1 MLDTLTI
8 ILLIV
13 ALLVGIAIPVFIYAW
28 IRTIPEMRRIRRFAE
43 FTLNRSRLSDAEF
56 CERGALSGKDLTLI
70 RDLREGLGR
79 EIKVDSEFTYP
90 EDELCSYGFQYDDSV
105 SGFIHGCG
113 LIEKDPYWF
122 PLEVGS
128 TVRDVF
134 PWIHKINSEQGGAHQ
149 STTRSGS
156 KPK

>member
-1 MLDTLTI
+1 MIETLLS

-13 ALLVGIAIPVFIYAW
+13 ALLVVIAIPILFYAW
-28 IRTIPEMRRIRRFAE
+28 IRTIPETRRIRRFAQ
-43 FTLNRSRLSDAEF
+43 FAANRNRLSDAEF
-56 CERGALSGKDLTLI
+56 FQRAALSDEDLPLI

-113 LIEKDPYWF
+113 LIAKDPYWF
-122 PLEVGS
+122 PMEIGS

-134 PWIHKINSEQGGAHQ
+134 PWIHQIQ
-149 STTRSGS
+149 SD
-156 KPK
+156 KPLHPTAGNAPV